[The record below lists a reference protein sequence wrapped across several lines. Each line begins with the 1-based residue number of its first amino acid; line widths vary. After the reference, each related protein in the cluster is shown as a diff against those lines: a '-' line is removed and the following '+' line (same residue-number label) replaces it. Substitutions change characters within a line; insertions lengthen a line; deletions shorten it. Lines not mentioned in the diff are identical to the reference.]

1 MKLLKTRDSRRRNWV
16 VSEWV
21 AKEGGKE
28 RQQQQHTKKK
38 KAPKDEETT
47 EMVQNAKTLKR
58 VENKRM
64 AWGVINSK
72 LNPSLVLF
80 NSVVACISSFCWVV
94 LCLRSPWGNQI
105 RLEREEKHNT
115 KNIRTE
121 QARKKTHSKRW
132 RRRPTTMSRERRK
145 LKEIR
150 ECKKESLQRESSW
163 NCEFRINS
171 YFFSAN

>member
-1 MKLLKTRDSRRRNWV
+1 
-16 VSEWV
+16 
-21 AKEGGKE
+21 
-28 RQQQQHTKKK
+28 
-38 KAPKDEETT
+38 
-47 EMVQNAKTLKR
+47 MVQNAKTLKR

-94 LCLRSPWGNQI
+94 LCLRLPWGNQI

-121 QARKKTHSKRW
+121 QTRKKTHSERW

-150 ECKKESLQRESSW
+150 ECKKKESLQRESSW

-171 YFFSAN
+171 YIFFQLTRESFENGNFFFPTADLVDRSTILSLFCCSFIQFFYFFLYSLFSDK